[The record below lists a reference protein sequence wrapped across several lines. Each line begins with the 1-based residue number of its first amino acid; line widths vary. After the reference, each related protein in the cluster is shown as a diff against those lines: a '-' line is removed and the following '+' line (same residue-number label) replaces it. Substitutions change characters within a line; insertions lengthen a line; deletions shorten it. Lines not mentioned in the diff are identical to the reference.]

1 MNYYYNIDE
10 CGIGFH
16 GDTERKIVICAR
28 LGATIP
34 IHFQWFH
41 RHKPIGSRKIFTPN
55 HGDIY
60 IMSEKAVGN
69 DWRKSSLY
77 TLRHAAGS
85 TKYTTIRKKK

>member
-1 MNYYYNIDE
+1 MNYYYDISK

-16 GDTERKIVICAR
+16 GDSERKIVICTR

-34 IHFQWFH
+34 MHFQWFYKF
-41 RHKPIGSRKIFTPN
+41 KPIGERVIFNAN

-60 IMSEKAVGN
+60 IMSEKTVGT
-69 DWRKSSLY
+69 DWKKSSIP

-85 TKYTTIRKKK
+85 AKFTTIKSN